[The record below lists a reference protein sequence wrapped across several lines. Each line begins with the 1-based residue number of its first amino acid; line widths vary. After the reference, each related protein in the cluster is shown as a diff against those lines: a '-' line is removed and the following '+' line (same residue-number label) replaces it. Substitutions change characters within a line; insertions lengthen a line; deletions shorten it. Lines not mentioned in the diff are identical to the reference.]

1 MQSTRERS
9 NPEADRT
16 EADEKK
22 SLEEKL
28 WSSPLFWVSMV
39 LALSL
44 IGAAIAVGTYF
55 ILVDGAKTNDTDGS
69 ESGSDTDE
77 TVPVEK
83 ICRPTNSNIKWVK
96 DVDMLYDIGDGE
108 SYKLSIY
115 SGAATY
121 DEMQRICSRLVRRP
135 EQPIKDG
142 AYSYTIRTPEKKNF
156 PMALF
161 CPKLSQ
167 YQWIANISWQVSFV
181 SPDMETWKVNQFNYT
196 RKYEEMQQVCDTV
209 DGKMAPESYI
219 YLPSAKNTIDMSL
232 FCADVTQH
240 KWIADVTKIKTSP
253 DGMNWQEESFNGAG
267 MYKDMTIL
275 CTQLL
280 RYPFLS
286 YGKNTIRPTS
296 QREEEAIDQIVR
308 KNKDLIFGNMPEDVK
323 GLLWTG
329 YYFHNPSDRYDW
341 WKDSFDPSISY
352 QQSCYPNNFVED
364 IETFRKSPNRFIFV
378 AKDYRV
384 AEEDHACWQLLPRIS
399 NVDNVEKEE
408 EIYPTRLPFVCKS
421 RKSDLSG
428 AFGLPGSSWDVLKVK
443 SIVKPG
449 WEYLLSPFRATFS
462 EAEAECR
469 SLNSTLVSLKH
480 KDLSKHDEVIKL
492 IENTTDFRSLSWFLF
507 EAFGVDITYNI
518 WSGHFIDLLSENPE
532 FDTFGDED
540 LELIKV
546 YKELSTKAK
555 SIRKRERCNESR
567 WIIHGYFKQTHTKK
581 GTPKYEIKHVHS
593 FDTRTIF
600 DPKIEEESYII
611 CERIIQ

>member
-1 MQSTRERS
+1 MQSTHERS
-9 NPEADRT
+9 SPDVDRN

-28 WSSPLFWVSMV
+28 WSSPWFWVSMV

-135 EQPIKDG
+135 EQPIQDG
-142 AYSYTIRTPEKKNF
+142 AYSYTIRTTEKKNF

-167 YQWIANISWQVSFV
+167 YKWIANISWQVSFV
-181 SPDMETWKVNQFNYT
+181 DPDMETWKVNKFNYT

-209 DGKMAPESYI
+209 DGKIAPESYI
-219 YLPSAKNTIDMSL
+219 YLPSSKNTIDMSL

-275 CTQLL
+275 CAQLL
-280 RYPFLS
+280 RYPHLS

-308 KNKDLIFGNMPEDVK
+308 KNKDLIFGNMAEDVK

-329 YYFHNPSDRYDW
+329 YYFKNPHLAFDVW
-341 WKDSFDPSISY
+341 WEDSFDPSISY
-352 QQSCYPNNFVED
+352 QQSCYPDNFVQD
-364 IETFRKSPNRFIFV
+364 IATFRKSPNKFVFV
-378 AKDYRV
+378 AKDYRGID
-384 AEEDHACWQLLPRIS
+384 EDHACWQLLPRIS
-399 NVDNVEKEE
+399 NVDDVEKDE
-408 EIYPTRLPFVCKS
+408 EIYPARLPFVCKS
-421 RKSDLSG
+421 RKSDSSG
-428 AFGLPGSSWDVLKVK
+428 AVGLPGSSWDVLKVK
-443 SIVKPG
+443 STVKPG
-449 WEYLLSPFRATFS
+449 WEYLVIPFPATFS
-462 EAEAECR
+462 EAEAECK
-469 SLNSTLVSLKH
+469 SLKAEIV
-480 KDLSKHDEVIKL
+480 KPSDNMGEVIKL
-492 IENTTDFRSLSWFLF
+492 IEDTTDFRSFSWNPVAKGNEL
-507 EAFGVDITYNI
+507 TNKI
-518 WSGHFIDLLSENPE
+518 WTGKFIDLLAENPE
-532 FDTFGDED
+532 FNALGDD
-540 LELIKV
+540 PKLINEFK
-546 YKELSTKAK
+546 KLSKKAK
-555 SIRKRERCNESR
+555 LLRGGERCDQSR
-567 WIIHGYFKQTHTKK
+567 RLIHGYFQL
-581 GTPKYEIKHVHS
+581 
-593 FDTRTIF
+593 
-600 DPKIEEESYII
+600 
-611 CERIIQ
+611 